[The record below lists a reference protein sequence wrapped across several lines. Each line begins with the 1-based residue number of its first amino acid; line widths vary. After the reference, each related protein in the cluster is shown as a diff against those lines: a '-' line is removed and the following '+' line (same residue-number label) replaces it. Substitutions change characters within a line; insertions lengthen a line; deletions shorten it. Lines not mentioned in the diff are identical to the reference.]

1 MGSKK
6 SQIQTLRNHIEKSNR
21 ITYIIIRVSS
31 PISEKK
37 LRKFPRVVWM
47 EEGGFL
53 HNSKNFEY
61 PNNQLVQ
68 KTDIQIQT
76 LRDHIKKSEWKDI
89 FFLL

>member
-21 ITYIIIRVSS
+21 KTYFSIIINLIIRVSS
-31 PISEKK
+31 NSEEK
-37 LRKFPRVVWM
+37 LTKFPCVVWM

-61 PNNQLVQ
+61 PNNQLVH
-68 KTDIQIQT
+68 KSDIQIQT
-76 LRDHIKKSEWKDI
+76 
-89 FFLL
+89 